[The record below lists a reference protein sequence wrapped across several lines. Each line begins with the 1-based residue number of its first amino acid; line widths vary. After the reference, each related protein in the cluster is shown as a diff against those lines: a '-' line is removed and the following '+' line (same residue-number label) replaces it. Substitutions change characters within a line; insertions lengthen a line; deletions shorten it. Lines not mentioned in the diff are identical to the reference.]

1 MTAACV
7 SATHVL
13 LLPTSP
19 AFFQEKTPSLRGVR
33 QHPTGNNISP
43 HGQRLASYIHAS
55 EFGVHRFPSAR
66 KPNAAVLHAVILPLK
81 PNRPNPKSYLPAP
94 LQTTLLSQGGVSATI
109 VLAAIDKLF
118 FYIQKMS
125 GGLLPDQCSMTKASD
140 RPRGTFTSF
149 CT

>member
-1 MTAACV
+1 M
-7 SATHVL
+7 
-13 LLPTSP
+13 SP
-19 AFFQEKTPSLRGVR
+19 AVFQENTPSLRGVR
-33 QHPTGNNISP
+33 QYPTGNNISP
-43 HGQRLASYIHAS
+43 HGQRLASYIQAS

-94 LQTTLLSQGGVSATI
+94 LQTALLSQGGVVSHNCACCYRQT
-109 VLAAIDKLF
+109 V

-125 GGLLPDQCSMTKASD
+125 GGLLPDKCSMTKASD
-140 RPRGTFTSF
+140 LPRGTFTSF